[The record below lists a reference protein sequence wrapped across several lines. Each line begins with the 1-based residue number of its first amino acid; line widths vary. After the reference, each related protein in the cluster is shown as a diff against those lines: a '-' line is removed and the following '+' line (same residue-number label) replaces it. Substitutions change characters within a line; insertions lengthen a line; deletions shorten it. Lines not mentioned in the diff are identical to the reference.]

1 MSAKLRQ
8 KRRAERL
15 APAMAAVAAGLTRL
29 VTDHRDGK
37 ISPVH
42 VIDKGTDVMAAGY
55 ATAMGAGSEDAS
67 DDIADTPTVDFA
79 QQAQE
84 RAQGQQ
90 GFLMGLM
97 RDALAA
103 ASVDALA
110 SRLGLYG
117 QTLVGSYNA
126 AYGHTVIASHPTYEI
141 VWELGATEK
150 HCKPCI
156 SRAGKV
162 YTVQTL
168 PGFPGDGDFGGAIC
182 SGGPRC
188 GCSLS
193 YREAGQEVA
202 SMTNTQRADS
212 MGYYDQQNADAAA
225 LRADNAAGRAEFVSQ
240 LPSTPGRDGTSAQSR
255 ALDRDAIRQELA
267 DAANAREQAAGGYQG
282 VSTEPRDIAAE
293 QVAQMLRERGKQV

>member
-1 MSAKLRQ
+1 MSARLRQ
-8 KRRAERL
+8 ERRKRRL
-15 APAMAAVAAGLTRL
+15 APAMAAVTAGLAHL
-29 VTDHRDGK
+29 VQQHREGKVSSVHLLDG
-37 ISPVH
+37 
-42 VIDKGTDVMAAGY
+42 GTDVMAAGY
-55 ATAMGAGSEDAS
+55 ASAMGAGSEDAS
-67 DDIADTPTVDFA
+67 SDIEDTPTVDFSEQA
-79 QQAQE
+79 QQ
-84 RAQGQQ
+84 RAQAQQ
-90 GFLMGLM
+90 GYLMGLM

-103 ASVDALA
+103 AAVGDLA

-117 QTLVGSYNA
+117 QTLVGAYNA
-126 AYGHTVIASHPTYEI
+126 AYGQTVTTAHPTYEI

-150 HCKPCI
+150 HCQPCI

-162 YTVQTL
+162 FTVQTL
-168 PGFPGDGDFGGAIC
+168 PGWPGDGDFGGDIC

-193 YREAGQEVA
+193 YREGGREVA
-202 SMTNTQRADS
+202 SISNTQRDDS

-240 LPSTPGRDGTSAQSR
+240 LPSIPGRDGTSAQSR

-267 DAANAREQAAGGYQG
+267 DAANARERAAGGYQG